1 MNEYIVGR
9 ELIQDCFSDLWT
21 LYLTFIGILLS
32 ILTLLYSFI
41 ISKKDDL
48 KLITEQIKLDG
59 LTPLICQRKNFAI
72 SYIRRLVNINK
83 HCFGLLLISIFMDV
97 LCWIG
102 MRISFLFNKTTLFVL
117 LIIIIALTI
126 IMCVYVAYMGYR
138 LAKQYISDVKI

>member
-1 MNEYIVGR
+1 MDIVFNAHRYFAVNSYIVVFVHNR
-9 ELIQDCFSDLWT
+9 E
-21 LYLTFIGILLS
+21 
-32 ILTLLYSFI
+32 
-41 ISKKDDL
+41 KDEL
-48 KLITEQIKLDG
+48 KLIAEQIKLDG
-59 LTPLICQRKNFAI
+59 ITPLVNQRKNFAI

-102 MRISFLFNKTTLFVL
+102 MRISFLFNKTTLFWL

-126 IMCVYVAYMGYR
+126 IMSVYVAYMGYR